1 MNKQLYALISAVLMV
16 AVGCAV
22 LVGATD
28 DSSAACTDCNCV
40 DPANV
45 TVTGSVNVYYYSE
58 NGWDNR
64 AVAAYDLKQAVDAA
78 ASALGYDLTY
88 TNGADSW
95 VSGWDPSINYGQ
107 IATLDESSTFTVFVY
122 NDAQGWIVAQDAI
135 GWYRPFSDYASVTF
149 PNGSSA
155 GAANIALVPA
165 AVTAI
170 PAGTTEMIGLTQV
183 TETAEYRYGFHIQG
197 SYNNIQIPSGYRVT
211 IYNSSS
217 GLFQKTILTPSKL
230 SEGLTI
236 YGYGS
241 DAYLALKNALP
252 GQVFGQDV
260 TFIDHDGYY
269 TYYSWMD
276 RVLGAGTL
284 SEFGSNYSTYIYWAS
299 YTCDG
304 DYLSF
309 TLGYYSKLIGSPN
322 GACGFQYHYEVSTYT
337 W

>member
-64 AVAAYDLKQAVDAA
+64 TVAAYDLKQAVDAA

-170 PAGTTEMIGLTQV
+170 PAGTTGMIGLTQV
-183 TETAEYRYGFHIQG
+183 TETAEYRYCFHLQANSVVVPAG
-197 SYNNIQIPSGYRVT
+197 VTVVVYDEDDEEYVEKTLTTNMLRVG
-211 IYNSSS
+211 IV
-217 GLFQKTILTPSKL
+217 
-230 SEGLTI
+230 I

-241 DAYLALKNALP
+241 DGYQALKNALP
-252 GQVFGQDV
+252 GQVNGQNK
-260 TFIDHDGYY
+260 TFIDQGGYY
-269 TYYSWMD
+269 TFYSWMD
-276 RVLGAGTL
+276 SVLGAGTV
-284 SEFGSNYSTYIYWAS
+284 SEFGEDYSRYTYWAS
-299 YTCDG
+299 YSCDG
-304 DYLSF
+304 ADYLSF
-309 TLGYYSKLIGSPN
+309 TLGYYSLLKGGYNP
-322 GACGFQYHYEVSTYT
+322 ACGFTYHYEVSTYY